1 MADTVKRKI
10 YDTTSRAGSSRARRH
25 RILQAAGTEFVERGY
40 LGTTMAGIA
49 ERAEVSL
56 DTVYTLVGRKPGLF
70 RLLVETA
77 ISGEDE
83 AVVADQR
90 AYVRALREEATAEG
104 KLAIYAKAIRRIQP
118 RLAPLLAVLQQA
130 AGADEELARLWC
142 EIGERRAA
150 NMRRLAE
157 DLVAVHPLRM
167 PLEQAADIIWATAST
182 ELYLLLVH
190 QRGWSPSAYEQW
202 LADTWR
208 HTLLA

>member
-1 MADTVKRKI
+1 MAETVKRKT
-10 YDTTSRAGSSRARRH
+10 YDSSSRAGSSRARRH

-40 LGTTMAGIA
+40 LGTTMSGIA

-56 DTVYTLVGRKPGLF
+56 DTVYTLVGRKPELF

-90 AYVRALREEATAEG
+90 AYVQALLEEGTAEG
-104 KLAIYAKAIRRIQP
+104 KLAIYAQAVRRIQA

-130 AGADEELARLWC
+130 AGADEELARLWR
-142 EIGERRAA
+142 EIGERRAI

-157 DLVAVHPLRM
+157 DVVAVRPLRM
-167 PLEQAADIIWATAST
+167 PVEQAADIIWATAST
-182 ELYLLLVH
+182 ELYLLLVN
-190 QRGWSPSAYEQW
+190 QRGWSPGAYERW
-202 LADTWR
+202 LADTWH